1 MWSMESSLEYSV
13 PESQAFL
20 IMPCIYAHR
29 NGAFYELFGENA
41 NWMHEKFEMPLLRGT
56 KAEQASMTGFPAS
69 CLSLWQQK
77 VAEKGHMLYLV
88 DGS

>member
-1 MWSMESSLEYSV
+1 
-13 PESQAFL
+13 
-20 IMPCIYAHR
+20 MPCIYAHR

-41 NWMHEKFEMPLLRGT
+41 DWMHEQSQMPLLRGT

-69 CLSLWQQK
+69 CFSLWQQK
-77 VAEKGHMLYLV
+77 VAEKGHELCIV

>member
-1 MWSMESSLEYSV
+1 
-13 PESQAFL
+13 
-20 IMPCIYAHR
+20 MPCIYAHR

-41 NWMHEKFEMPLLRGT
+41 DWMHEQFQMPLLRGT

-69 CLSLWQQK
+69 CFSLWQQK
-77 VAEKGHMLYLV
+77 VAEKGHELCFV